1 MLTRCVGNFY
11 SVASGD
17 VLTILLPTNLAVMEI
32 QVFAVDGEIIHV
44 GLSENDA
51 IDGAIV
57 VYPGQNTQIAAS
69 SVNTVFKLRAAHP
82 EAPIVTPLY
91 ISCQRAIN
99 RLNNVYVV
107 FTGLEK

>member
-1 MLTRCVGNFY
+1 MLTRCLGNFY
-11 SVASGD
+11 SVAPGQA
-17 VLTILLPTNLAVMEI
+17 VTILLPTNLAVMEI

-44 GLSENDA
+44 GLSADDA
-51 IDGAIV
+51 IAGAIV

-91 ISCQRAIN
+91 ISCQRAVN
-99 RLNNVYVV
+99 VLQNVYIV
-107 FTGLEK
+107 FTGLEL